1 MRTLWLCAWPTRST
15 DSAAETP
22 DQTGILDPLGDHH
35 AIEATGELGARFI
48 HKIAEYMKKKLQHL
62 NA

>member
-1 MRTLWLCAWPTRST
+1 MRTLWLCAWSTHST

-35 AIEATGELGARFI
+35 AVETTGKLDARFI
-48 HKIAEYMKKKLQHL
+48 HKITGYMKKKVT
-62 NA
+62 AP